1 MPRPQTSD
9 GSISRPGTGARAFN
23 HDRPPSVSPSMLA
36 KTSRSNSPWKEVAS
50 RKLAF
55 KDKHN
60 VMLAVLDA
68 TADAILAPGSS
79 PNGELALELSP
90 ATAPTI
96 RSTPGA
102 GVVSRRGKPS
112 QWDQHASSRSVG
124 VRALQQLA
132 ARHTVVKAEKAECEA
147 MAHQVAQQQQHHL
160 ERIAGLEHQCG
171 ELAVSLAA
179 AQAQVREAAARE
191 KEKDQLQARAIDVL
205 KQTKAQE
212 ARGLLVKL
220 EKQRAA
226 QTATKAAL
234 GSSEERLLDAEDER
248 ELLRRRV
255 KELEDDL
262 SQMQARAALLEIAV
276 QEADRDISNMDR
288 NFYAARERLSSVSLS
303 QCIYAAGSLL
313 YSNVFRLQA
322 LYVFLNVQYLGCR
335 LCSGTA
341 MYPMNIDS
349 TPACIDKECC
359 WGACCYRST
368 HMC

>member
-9 GSISRPGTGARAFN
+9 SSISRPGTGARAFN
-23 HDRPPSVSPSMLA
+23 RSRPPSVSPSMLA

-96 RSTPGA
+96 RATPGA
-102 GVVSRRGKPS
+102 GVSRRDKSS
-112 QWDQHASSRSVG
+112 QWDQHASSRMVG

-147 MAHQVAQQQQHHL
+147 MAHQVAQQQHHHL

-212 ARGLLVKL
+212 ARGLLVEL

-226 QTATKAAL
+226 QTAAKAAL

-255 KELEDDL
+255 KELENDL
-262 SQMQARAALLEIAV
+262 SQMQAQAALLEIAV

-303 QCIYAAGSLL
+303 PCL
-313 YSNVFRLQA
+313 
-322 LYVFLNVQYLGCR
+322 
-335 LCSGTA
+335 
-341 MYPMNIDS
+341 
-349 TPACIDKECC
+349 
-359 WGACCYRST
+359 
-368 HMC
+368 

>member
-1 MPRPQTSD
+1 MPRPQTSDGAD

-102 GVVSRRGKPS
+102 GIVSRRGKPS
-112 QWDQHASSRSVG
+112 QWDQHASSRAVG

-160 ERIAGLEHQCG
+160 ERIA
-171 ELAVSLAA
+171 
-179 AQAQVREAAARE
+179 
-191 KEKDQLQARAIDVL
+191 RAIDVL

-212 ARGLLVKL
+212 ARGLLVEL

-276 QEADRDISNMDR
+276 QEADRDLSNMDR

-303 QCIYAAGSLL
+303 
-313 YSNVFRLQA
+313 
-322 LYVFLNVQYLGCR
+322 
-335 LCSGTA
+335 
-341 MYPMNIDS
+341 
-349 TPACIDKECC
+349 
-359 WGACCYRST
+359 
-368 HMC
+368 